1 MTEPRR
7 GPEPAPSR
15 EREPAAPRTVQV
27 DLSIARDGTWYHE
40 GTPIARPALV
50 KLFAKALRRDAEGRF
65 WIVTPAERAE
75 VRVADAPFVAV
86 DVEAQD
92 DGRDRRLEFRTN
104 VDDRVVADAEH
115 PIRVAFAGPRAEPAP
130 YVRVRDGLEA
140 LIARPVYYRLVD
152 LGVEA
157 VRDGRPVLGVWS
169 AGVFFP
175 LGELSGD
182 A

>member
-7 GPEPAPSR
+7 GPESRPSR
-15 EREPAAPRTVQV
+15 EREAVPRTVEV
-27 DLSIARDGTWYHE
+27 DLRIARDGTWFHE
-40 GTPIARPALV
+40 DVAITRPALV
-50 KLFAKALRRDAEGRF
+50 KLFAKVLQRDADGRF
-65 WIVTPAERAE
+65 WLVTPAERAE
-75 VRVADAPFVAV
+75 VRVQDAPFVAV

-92 DGRDRRLEFRTN
+92 DGGERRLEFRTN

-115 PIRVAFAGPRAEPAP
+115 PIRVAFVGPRAEPAP
-130 YVRVRDGLEA
+130 YVLVRDGLEA
-140 LIARPVYYRLVD
+140 LIARPVYYRLVG

-157 VRDGRPVLGVWS
+157 VRDGRAVLGVWS

-175 LGELSGD
+175 LGELAED